1 MIKYIIPTIIISIIL
16 FAAVY
21 SIMGENH
28 IRYTNNTNTISN
40 NLYFSSITQT
50 LLGDPHMRPK
60 SNIAKFVVSLQAFST
75 FLFFIFS
82 HLLIY

>member
-28 IRYTNNTNTISN
+28 IRYTNHTNTISN

-50 LLGDPHMRPK
+50 LLEIH
-60 SNIAKFVVSLQAFST
+60 I
-75 FLFFIFS
+75 
-82 HLLIY
+82 